1 MTQRASVEE
10 RIKQAYVAMSEGN
23 LDELLDL
30 YTQDAVIQSANQ
42 HPLAGL
48 DSIRNFWATTFAQF
62 DMRVV
67 PEIQEVSD
75 FGEVFIVRGRAV
87 GELVSKDRG
96 ASIQVDTWFM
106 QVYKQGTDGHVR
118 FWRGA
123 NGPNAPK

>member
-10 RIKQAYVAMSEGN
+10 RIKQAYVAMAEGN
-23 LDELLDL
+23 LEKLLDL

-42 HPLAGL
+42 HPVVGL
-48 DSIRNFWATTFAQF
+48 DSIRNFWIATFAQF

-75 FGEVFIVRGRAV
+75 FGEALIVRGRAV
-87 GELVSKDRG
+87 GELVPKDGG
-96 ASIQVDTWFM
+96 APIQVDTWFM
-106 QVYKQGTDGHVR
+106 QVYKRGTDGQVR
-118 FWRGA
+118 FWCGA